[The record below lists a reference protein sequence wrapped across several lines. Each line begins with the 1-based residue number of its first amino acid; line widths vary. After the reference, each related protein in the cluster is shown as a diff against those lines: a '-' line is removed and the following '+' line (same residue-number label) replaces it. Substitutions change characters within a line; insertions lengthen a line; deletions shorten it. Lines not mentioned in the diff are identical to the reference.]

1 VADDDFTIQTQGLA
15 EVVVRLNR
23 LDPGLRKEIQTQM
36 KAEAS
41 PLIAAARSLL
51 PAESPL
57 ENWYNWPRGL
67 GPYTLSKARTGV
79 KVTYKGSSKGPRI
92 PLLTFQQTS
101 AVGAI
106 VDMAGRADGKGKG
119 SEGGAR
125 GQAMIGRLD
134 RATGRDASRTMYPAL
149 EAKMPSIMKGLQD
162 AVDQT
167 VRQFQREIYQLG

>member
-1 VADDDFTIQTQGLA
+1 VADDDFTIQTEGLA
-15 EVVVRLNR
+15 QVVVRLNK
-23 LDPGLRKEIQTQM
+23 LDPGLRKEIQNEM

-51 PAESPL
+51 PTESPL
-57 ENWYNWPRGL
+57 DNWYNWPRGL

-106 VDMAGRADGKGKG
+106 VDMAGRADGSGKG
-119 SEGGAR
+119 SEGGTR
-125 GQAMIGRLD
+125 GRAMIGRLD
-134 RATGRDASRTMYPAL
+134 RFIGRDASRTMYPAL
-149 EAKMPSIMKGLQD
+149 EMKMPAIMKGLQD
-162 AVDQT
+162 AVDNT
-167 VRQFQREIYQLG
+167 VRQFQREIYNLG

>member
-1 VADDDFTIQTQGLA
+1 MAENDFTIETNGLA

-23 LDPGLRKEIQTQM
+23 LDPGLRKEIQAQM
-36 KAEAS
+36 KAEAN

-51 PAESPL
+51 PTESPL
-57 ENWYNWPRGL
+57 DNWYNWPRGL
-67 GPYTLSKARTGV
+67 GPYTLSKARSGV

-106 VDMAGRADGKGKG
+106 VDMAGRADGSGKG
-119 SEGGAR
+119 SEGGTR
-125 GQAMIGRLD
+125 GRAMIGKLNRS
-134 RATGRDASRTMYPAL
+134 TGRDASRTMYPAL
-149 EAKMPSIMKGLQD
+149 EAKFPSVLKGLQD
-162 AVDQT
+162 AVDNT

>member
-1 VADDDFTIQTQGLA
+1 
-15 EVVVRLNR
+15 VRLNK
-23 LDPGLRKEIQTQM
+23 LDPGLRKEIQNEM

-51 PAESPL
+51 PTESPL
-57 ENWYNWPRGL
+57 DNWYNWPRGL

-106 VDMAGRADGKGKG
+106 VDMAGRADGSGKG
-119 SEGGAR
+119 SEGGTR
-125 GQAMIGRLD
+125 GRAMIGRLD
-134 RATGRDASRTMYPAL
+134 RFTGRDASRTMYPAL
-149 EAKMPSIMKGLQD
+149 EMKMPAIMKGLQD
-162 AVDQT
+162 AVHNT
-167 VRQFQREIYQLG
+167 VRQFQREIYNLG